1 LSIGEEE
8 YMKRRKW
15 RAQDKAKVVLEYL
28 QTQKTAEIC
37 TKYEIHQN
45 QLYTW
50 RDEFLKNAHR
60 AFEVNGDTRR
70 EQSLAKEIKEL
81 KTIIGDL
88 TVELKKNDGE
98 GY

>member
-1 LSIGEEE
+1 
-8 YMKRRKW
+8 MKRRKW

-50 RDEFLKNAHR
+50 RDEFLKNAYK
-60 AFEVNGDTRR
+60 AFEVNGMERK
-70 EQSLAKEIKEL
+70 EEGLLKEIKEL
-81 KTIIGDL
+81 KTIIGEL
-88 TVELKKNDGE
+88 TVELKKNGGE
-98 GY
+98 EY